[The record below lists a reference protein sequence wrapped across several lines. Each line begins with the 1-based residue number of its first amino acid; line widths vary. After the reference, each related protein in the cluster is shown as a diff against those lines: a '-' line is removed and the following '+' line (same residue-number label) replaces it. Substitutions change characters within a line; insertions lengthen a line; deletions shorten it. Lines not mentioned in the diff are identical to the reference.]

1 MPPLLELRGVSKRFG
16 GLSVIAG
23 LDLSVDEGEIVS
35 VIGPNVAGKTTL
47 FNLVTGVYRPDE
59 GDVRFAGESLLGLEP
74 HEITGRGVARTFQ
87 TLRLFLN
94 MTVKENVMAAAY
106 AHTRAGV

>member
-35 VIGPNVAGKTTL
+35 VIGPNGAGKTTL

-59 GDVRFAGESLLGLEP
+59 GDVRFAGDREPALPEQHGAREGRLLFQRLER
-74 HEITGRGVARTFQ
+74 HGRRE
-87 TLRLFLN
+87 RL
-94 MTVKENVMAAAY
+94 
-106 AHTRAGV
+106 HR